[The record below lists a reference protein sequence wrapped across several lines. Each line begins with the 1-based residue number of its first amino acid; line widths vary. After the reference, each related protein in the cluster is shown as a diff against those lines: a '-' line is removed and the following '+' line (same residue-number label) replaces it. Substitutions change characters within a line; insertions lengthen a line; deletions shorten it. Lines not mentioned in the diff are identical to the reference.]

1 MKLIFNNI
9 SKNKHSKN
17 RLNKQNNKMIKYFI
31 QLILINLNK
40 VYNQMNKQMTL
51 MQNKSKFKIKMFLKI
66 NNNKLIKLIKI

>member
-9 SKNKHSKN
+9 SKNKDNKN
-17 RLNKQNNKMIKYFI
+17 RFNKQNKKMIKYSI

-51 MQNKSKFKIKMFLKI
+51 IQNKSKFKIKMFFKI
-66 NNNKLIKLIKI
+66 NNNRLTKSIKI